1 MAALA
6 EAAPAEG
13 FSLLKGMFFHPYSF
27 QVLSQKDWLEFSI
40 TVFIIQHSVYKD
52 DSLHTLDGNGMS
64 FLLHPVLK
72 INY

>member
-13 FSLLKGMFFHPYSF
+13 FSLLKGMSFHPYSF

-52 DSLHTLDGNGMS
+52 DRWKWDVIFASSSLKN
-64 FLLHPVLK
+64 
-72 INY
+72 